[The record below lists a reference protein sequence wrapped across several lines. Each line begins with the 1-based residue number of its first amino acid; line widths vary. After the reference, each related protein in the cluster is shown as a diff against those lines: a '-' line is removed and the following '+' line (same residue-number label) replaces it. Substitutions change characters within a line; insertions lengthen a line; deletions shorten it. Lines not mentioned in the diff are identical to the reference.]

1 MFHVEETPPAWGFP
15 AVPPP
20 PSHGCCAF
28 GLDAGERAGVGPI
41 GHPEWRRDPSDRS
54 IASGDDLEIGRTG
67 VASLRWDQR
76 VQKRI
81 VIDGEERVIDGF
93 EVVQEKNAKRTGGKK
108 LFLPITP
115 MLAEAL
121 APLKVDDGTVL
132 KTGYGRRP
140 RPSRS
145 LAPWLIG
152 PTWQSCRLA

>member
-1 MFHVEETPPAWGFP
+1 MSKKRRLPGAFQ
-15 AVPPP
+15 
-20 PSHGCCAF
+20 PSRRRLPMVVAPL
-28 GLDAGERAGVGPI
+28 GLMLASAPVSAQQVILSGDA
-41 GHPEWRRDPSDRS
+41 DPSDRTS

-81 VIDGEERVIDGF
+81 VIDGEERIIDGF

-152 PTWQSCRLA
+152 PTWKSCRLA